1 MSGSEFSPPGS
12 ASRVPVSCG
21 CARAGPRGMQVP
33 WGRGFIPSSHCHGT
47 AAGGAV
53 LSLPACPEP
62 GFLQETRKEHRPP
75 GISPNRK
82 PPAGS
87 APSPQR
93 PVPGCITGGAVLQL
107 CPNFTGSGLSLSK
120 KHCHK
125 PGNYCRLCLFQAS
138 SHRGNG
144 NLSPYWM

>member
-1 MSGSEFSPPGS
+1 MSGSEFSPPES
-12 ASRVPVSCG
+12 ASRVPVSCR
-21 CARAGPRGMQVP
+21 CARVGPRGMQVP

-62 GFLQETRKEHRPP
+62 GFLQETCKGHRPP

-87 APSPQR
+87 APSPQC
-93 PVPGCITGGAVLQL
+93 PVLGCITGGAVLQL
-107 CPNFTGSGLSLSK
+107 CPSFTGSCQK
-120 KHCHK
+120 NHCHK
-125 PGNYCRLCLFQAS
+125 PSNYCRLCLFEAS
-138 SHRGNG
+138 NHQGNG
-144 NLSPYWM
+144 NLSSYWM